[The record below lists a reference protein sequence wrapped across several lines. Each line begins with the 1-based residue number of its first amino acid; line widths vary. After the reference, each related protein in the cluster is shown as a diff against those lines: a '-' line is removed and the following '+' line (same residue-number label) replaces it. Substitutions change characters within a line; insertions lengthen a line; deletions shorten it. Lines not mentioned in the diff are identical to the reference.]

1 MADSRAEEGRH
12 KMSWEHLV
20 PEIKEVLK
28 DQKDT
33 GYNLKGLPLVKSGTT
48 CALK

>member
-12 KMSWEHLV
+12 KMSLEHLV

-28 DQKDT
+28 DRSYVTDKD
-33 GYNLKGLPLVKSGTT
+33 KEQSFPKALP
-48 CALK
+48 